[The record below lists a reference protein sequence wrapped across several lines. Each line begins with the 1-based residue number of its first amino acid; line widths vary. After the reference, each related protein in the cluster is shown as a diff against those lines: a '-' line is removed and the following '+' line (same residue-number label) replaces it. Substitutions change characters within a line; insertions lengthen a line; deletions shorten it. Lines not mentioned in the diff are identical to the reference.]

1 MSDNYKYTYWLKIDY
16 RYESHNGIEWKNL
29 KRYADNYDCNITVF
43 CYDSNFMDK
52 VIKLECNQLYND
64 LDLDVN
70 SMSDGSFI
78 YLKQKPNNITKAK
91 DINYFFEKYAKY
103 EDGME
108 L

>member
-1 MSDNYKYTYWLKIDY
+1 MSDNFKYTYWLKIDY

-43 CYDSNFMDK
+43 YYDANFMNK
-52 VIKLECNQLYND
+52 VIKLECNQSYND
-64 LDLDVN
+64 LNLDIN

-78 YLKQKPNNITKAK
+78 RLKQKPNNITKSK
-91 DINYFFEKYAKY
+91 DVDYFFEKYAKC
-103 EDGME
+103 EDGIE